1 MFIFRLIVG
10 VSFNAVIFGVLLF
23 IPAGTLRWWRAW
35 VFLGVVVASAVTTML
50 AVFRSRPD
58 LLDERFKPPIQK
70 GQPVADRIVLL
81 LLLTSFC
88 SLVAFIPLDVFRFH
102 LMRKPGMLV
111 SSSGLVLFVAGWWIM
126 SLALKENT
134 FAAPVVRFQEERRHT
149 VISTGVY
156 GVVRHPMYLGAVAV
170 LTGMPLWLESYAA
183 ALLAA
188 LPIATLVLRIR
199 IEERFLSRELQ
210 GYEAYRK
217 RTRYRLIPLLW

>member
-10 VSFNAVIFGVLLF
+10 VSLNVAIFGALLF
-23 IPAGTLRWWRAW
+23 IPAGTLNWWRAW
-35 VFLGVVVASAVTTML
+35 VFLGAVAASAVTTMF

-58 LLDERFKPPIQK
+58 LLNERFKPPIQK

-81 LLLTSFC
+81 LLLISFC
-88 SLVAFIPLDVFRFH
+88 GLVAFIPLDVFRFH
-102 LMRKPGMLV
+102 LMRKPGVLV
-111 SSSGLVLFVAGWWIM
+111 SSAGLVLFAAGWWIM

-134 FAAPVVRFQEERRHT
+134 FAAPVVRYQEERRHT

-156 GVVRHPMYLGAVAV
+156 GVVRHPMYTGAVAF
-170 LTGMPLWLESYAA
+170 LTGIPLWLESYAA

-199 IEERFLSRELQ
+199 IEERFLGRELK
-210 GYEAYRK
+210 GYDAYTK
-217 RTRYRLIPLLW
+217 KTRYRLIPFLW